1 MLTVIPGE
9 LLCNFLGMRLFHGA
23 QVPFFNSECVQTALY
38 HLSRVITPC
47 THGLIRMSPKLAQA
61 EHAASTHRSVVGMMT
76 VCLESGKYPNQMQ
89 SVQNLCVF
97 VWVRGRHGQAN
108 SNELIF
114 CDSLRLTTLAV
125 SIQSQRLQPSQTV
138 CVVLTFCLTR
148 CSM

>member
-1 MLTVIPGE
+1 MIPGE

-61 EHAASTHRSVVGMMT
+61 EHAASTHRSVVGPREGMMMT
-76 VCLESGKYPNQMQ
+76 VCFESGKYPNQMQ

-97 VWVRGRHGQAN
+97 VRVRGGQIPM
-108 SNELIF
+108 S
-114 CDSLRLTTLAV
+114 
-125 SIQSQRLQPSQTV
+125 
-138 CVVLTFCLTR
+138 
-148 CSM
+148 